1 VGVTVGY
8 QRKRKVYKLI
18 FADEEMNGLEVRCT
32 SVSIETMLSLT
43 ALSGLAAKSL
53 SEYSIEDLGS
63 VNLVFEVFAE
73 ALVSWNLEDEDGNP
87 VPATL
92 EGVKAQDIDFLN
104 VIITAWMERVAGISG
119 PLAPASTA
127 GSRSL
132 EASIPMET
140 LSPSHQ
146 NSPVPNFS

>member
-1 VGVTVGY
+1 MGAGY

-32 SVSIETMLSLT
+32 SVSIDTMMRLT
-43 ALSGLAAKSL
+43 ALAGLASKSL
-53 SEYSIEDLGS
+53 AEYSVEDLEN

-73 ALVSWNLEDEDGNP
+73 ALISWNLEDEDGSP

-119 PLAPASTA
+119 PLAPASTV

-132 EASIPMET
+132 EASMPMET
-140 LSPSHQ
+140 LSPNHT
-146 NSPVPNFS
+146 NLPVPNFS